1 MKYFTKEVKIAL
13 TAIVAVVLLFI
24 GINFLKGINIFESSN
39 TFYVKFKDISG
50 LTVSNAV
57 YANGYPVGIVRS
69 IAYDY
74 HRSEGAV
81 VGIEL
86 DDEMRVP
93 AGTRAELDPQLMG
106 GVNMNLILGPNPT
119 VNLSPGDTISGGMHE
134 GALSKMEAMIPTVV
148 SIMPKLDSIM
158 SNLNTLTSDSALL
171 QTLHNTAELTAQ
183 LKETSVRLN
192 AMMQGDVPRL
202 TQRLHAVGTN
212 MEKLTGNL
220 AAVDV
225 NATMQKVD
233 ATLDGVQQFSVR
245 LNTVADQ
252 FDQKLNSTDNTLGLF
267 LNDRSVYDNLSGT
280 LRHADS
286 LMIDLKAHPKRYVHF
301 SVFGKKDK

>member
-1 MKYFTKEVKIAL
+1 
-13 TAIVAVVLLFI
+13 
-24 GINFLKGINIFESSN
+24 
-39 TFYVKFKDISG
+39 
-50 LTVSNAV
+50 
-57 YANGYPVGIVRS
+57 
-69 IAYDY
+69 
-74 HRSEGAV
+74 
-81 VGIEL
+81 
-86 DDEMRVP
+86 
-93 AGTRAELDPQLMG
+93 
-106 GVNMNLILGPNPT
+106 
-119 VNLSPGDTISGGMHE
+119 
-134 GALSKMEAMIPTVV
+134 
-148 SIMPKLDSIM
+148 MPKLDSIM

-202 TQRLHAVGTN
+202 TQRLHAVGAN